1 MFYVLRKL
9 LKYQRLQAENVGG
22 YEREVNKSL
31 NTGLI
36 TLNRS
41 GREKKVVH
49 KYTKEPFSSFSLI

>member
-41 GREKKVVH
+41 GR
-49 KYTKEPFSSFSLI
+49 